1 VTKVRRRLKFT
12 VALVLIG
19 FFIVAGTIASCSGSS
34 NGDIEAY
41 CALVEENFEI
51 GLANSGIEQD
61 DLEALLI
68 VSPVEIAS
76 VVEKLRNTLA
86 DIAEI
91 DELDQLFAATFD
103 PDALV
108 AQQKF
113 EIFNAD
119 ECGISIEAIAAAL
132 KANQNLVEDELL
144 VFLEGNEV
152 FSSWINNVSISMSF
166 DGVKVLGV
174 QVTFLTSS
182 EPDQGLSVCH
192 AVSLWMY
199 ALKEAEGEILVFDD
213 SREIVRRNASDTKC
227 VEV

>member
-1 VTKVRRRLKFT
+1 MANALHRLKFPVTT
-12 VALVLIG
+12 VAVSFFMVIG
-19 FFIVAGTIASCSGSS
+19 ALTACSGST
-34 NGDIEAY
+34 NGDIDAY
-41 CALVEENFEI
+41 CTLVEDNFEI
-51 GLANSGIEQD
+51 GLANSGIELE
-61 DLEALLI
+61 DLEALLE
-68 VSPVEIAS
+68 VSPDEIAT

-119 ECGISIEAIAAAL
+119 ECGISVEAIAAAL
-132 KANQNLVEDELL
+132 KANQDLIQGELVQFLEDNDISSSWTGDVNISL
-144 VFLEGNEV
+144 VF
-152 FSSWINNVSISMSF
+152 
-166 DGVKVLGV
+166 DGLTIQGA
-174 QVTFLTSS
+174 QVTFLTPS
-182 EPDQGLSVCH
+182 EQGQALRVCH
-192 AVSLWMY
+192 AISLWMY
-199 ALKEAEGEILVFDD
+199 ALKEAEGEILIFED